1 MKFVKIEN
9 IGDHEEMTINID
21 NISTLVKNKKFKMVC
36 SDSPPYEFVQREQ
49 IKGEFEYLVV
59 MINGY
64 PFNINK
70 ESYELIKSK
79 MGV

>member
-1 MKFVKIEN
+1 MQFVKIEN
-9 IGDHEEMTINID
+9 IGDHEEMIVNIE
-21 NISTLVKNKKFKMVC
+21 NISVLIKNKKFIMVC

-49 IKGEFEYLVV
+49 IEGEFEYFIV
-59 MINGY
+59 MKNEY
-64 PFNINK
+64 HFNINK